1 RTLLSPS
8 RSRLRT
14 LPLPPDAVDAQLA
27 HPPLHRAASNMP
39 ELVGVFAVDRLPHL
53 PHPVTGIVRLI
64 DILDHHHQ
72 RPVPTGPGRGLTLL
86 VCVIRAHSNP
96 CSSPRQ
102 GSHDWLDSEL
112 VAIVVDEGDDHFDG
126 RSSSAAKKAD
136 ALFRISLALFASAN
150 SARNRRFSAS
160 RSTDSAGVALPESL
174 CLRTQTRRVPLLN
187 PSSFA
192 TRVIAPFA
200 VSGSAW
206 AWMTSSTARALS
218 SSVYFTGKRE
228 SPSSNLPA
236 SIIPGAIH
244 GILGEQLGQGVGI
257 RPVPGVLP
265 AVDDRLGCLQHVP
278 CSFGAGSSCEI
289 RASSACLSCALFRG
303 QSELLC
309 WPCEEDATRHTAEYV
324 ILRGSRHSTF
334 ELVGEAWPVSGLWAC
349 VGSVSSRCERSI
361 ASEVERDASVRVMS
375 RCQPKALGASAYRC
389 LSPDL
394 LDM

>member
-1 RTLLSPS
+1 MVRHLPAHDLTMEDIKDERRVHPPSLRRNIRNIGDPNAVRTRCCELAFDEIVRTLLSPS

-27 HPPLHRAASNMP
+27 HQPLHRAASNMP

-96 CSSPRQ
+96 CSSHRQ

-150 SARNRRFSAS
+150 SARDRRVSAS
-160 RSTDSAGVALPESL
+160 ISTDSAGVALPESL
-174 CLRTQTRRVPLLN
+174 CLRPQTRMVSLLN

-200 VSGSAW
+200 VSGSVW

-244 GILGEQLGQGVGI
+244 PDEVAAAGGDGDLPFGVI
-257 RPVPGVLP
+257 HRPRPIPLIEGVQARVQ
-265 AVDDRLGCLQHVP
+265 AVAEDDRP
-278 CSFGAGSSCEI
+278 AADGAGDL
-289 RASSACLSCALFRG
+289 RVLSFRIAG
-303 QSELLC
+303 HVDPPPERQR
-309 WPCEEDATRHTAEYV
+309 PRIQRFRQRGFPTADDPGEDHV
-324 ILRGSRHSTF
+324 RG
-334 ELVGEAWPVSGLWAC
+334 G
-349 VGSVSSRCERSI
+349 
-361 ASEVERDASVRVMS
+361 D
-375 RCQPKALGASAYRC
+375 
-389 LSPDL
+389 
-394 LDM
+394 

>member
-1 RTLLSPS
+1 MVRHLPAHDLTMEDSKDERRVHPPSLRRHSRNIGDPNAVRTRCCELAFDEIVRTLLSPS

-27 HPPLHRAASNMP
+27 HQPLHRAASNMP

-174 CLRTQTRRVPLLN
+174 CLRTQTRRVSLLN

-236 SIIPGAIH
+236 SIIPGAI
-244 GILGEQLGQGVGI
+244 QTPYWAK
-257 RPVPGVLP
+257 RPWW
-265 AVDDRLGCLQHVP
+265 
-278 CSFGAGSSCEI
+278 SFKRVMG
-289 RASSACLSCALFRG
+289 
-303 QSELLC
+303 
-309 WPCEEDATRHTAEYV
+309 
-324 ILRGSRHSTF
+324 
-334 ELVGEAWPVSGLWAC
+334 
-349 VGSVSSRCERSI
+349 VSSYTTHEL
-361 ASEVERDASVRVMS
+361 ATATVEQVNRTSS
-375 RCQPKALGASAYRC
+375 W
-389 LSPDL
+389 
-394 LDM
+394 